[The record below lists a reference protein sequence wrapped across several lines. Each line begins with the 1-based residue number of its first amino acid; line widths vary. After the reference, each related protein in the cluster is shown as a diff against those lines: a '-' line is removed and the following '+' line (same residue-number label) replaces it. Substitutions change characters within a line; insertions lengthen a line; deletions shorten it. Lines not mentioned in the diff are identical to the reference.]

1 MATLERTYVVPLR
14 KGFVKTPRWKRAKRA
29 VSILRIFLQKH
40 TKRDDVKIGMHLNE
54 FMWKHGIKNPPHHVK
69 VDVWIEDDY
78 AKAELHGQKFKE
90 AVKMK
95 KKEDEPK
102 TLKDKLTAKLGAK
115 AGDESEKSD
124 DTKTGRKEEVQEEKK
139 EENKDTAAADKKD
152 AKPAV
157 KSSPKSTP
165 VKKKDESLSVKKEAP
180 QPVKKTVKK
189 E

>member
-69 VDVWIEDDY
+69 VDVWIEDDH
-78 AKAELHGQKFKE
+78 AKAELHGQKFKD
-90 AVKMK
+90 AVRMK

-102 TLKDKLTAKLGAK
+102 TLKDKLQAKLGSK
-115 AGDESEKSD
+115 EDEAGQGEKQEKSAE
-124 DTKTGRKEEVQEEKK
+124 KGIEKKEEKK
-139 EENKDTAAADKKD
+139 ESEKKESPSEPKPKTSPKPAAA
-152 AKPAV
+152 
-157 KSSPKSTP
+157 
-165 VKKKDESLSVKKEAP
+165 KKKDDSAKENK
-180 QPVKKTVKK
+180 PVKKTVKK